1 MIQDSNE
8 RAFAIV
14 GIGSSAGGPA
24 TLERLFARLANDL
37 PAAFLLSQ
45 HMPMGF
51 TRSLAERLSSVSKW
65 PAKEAHH
72 GCVAKAAEVL
82 IAPGGY
88 NMEISRRGIVRLE
101 RAPDIVIPTPSINV
115 MMKSIARAYGPKS
128 VGVLL
133 TGMLSDGVNGMKAIK
148 DRGGVTIAQ
157 DEASSLV
164 YGMPKAAVD
173 AGVVDLVAN
182 IVDMPARIANAVE
195 TVVAR
200 SSAIERDHISR

>member
-1 MIQDSNE
+1 MIHGSND
-8 RAFAIV
+8 RGFAIV

-24 TLERLFARLANDL
+24 TLERLFAGLASDL
-37 PAAFLLSQ
+37 PAAFLVSQ
-45 HMPMGF
+45 HMPKGF
-51 TRSLAERLSSVSKW
+51 TRPLAERLSSVSKW
-65 PAKEAHH
+65 PVIEAHH
-72 GCVAKAAEVL
+72 GCMAKAGEAL

-88 NMEISRRGIVRLE
+88 NMEISRGGMVKLE
-101 RAPDIVIPTPSINV
+101 RTPDGAIPTPSINA
-115 MMKSIARAYGPKS
+115 MMKSIARVYGPKT

-164 YGMPKAAVD
+164 FGMPKAALD

-195 TVVAR
+195 MVVAR
-200 SSAIERDHISR
+200 SLAIE

>member
-24 TLERLFARLANDL
+24 TLERLFAGLASDL

-51 TRSLAERLSSVSKW
+51 TRPLAERLSSLSKW
-65 PAKEAHH
+65 SVIEAHH
-72 GCVAKAAEVL
+72 GCMAKIGEAL

-88 NMEISRRGIVRLE
+88 NMEISRGGMVKLE
-101 RAPDIVIPTPSINV
+101 RAPDGAIPSPSINV

-133 TGMLSDGVNGMKAIK
+133 TGMLSDGVSGMKAIR

-164 YGMPKAAVD
+164 YGMPRAALE
-173 AGVVDLVAN
+173 AGAVDLVAN

-195 TVVAR
+195 MVVAR
-200 SSAIERDHISR
+200 SLAIE